1 MALLSHS
8 VEIQSKRLRGEKMKV
23 KFTQS
28 CLTLRDSLDCI
39 VHGILQQEYWS
50 GQPFPSLVDLSDA
63 GIERRS
69 PTLQGDS
76 LSAGGFPGDSAGK
89 ESTCNTGDPSL
100 IPRLGRSTGEGTSY
114 PLQYSGLENSM
125 IQSTRYSLDS
135 CEDRARNM
143 LGPGPVLV
151 FITVTYLH
159 CCCEH

>member
-50 GQPFPSLVDLSDA
+50 GQPFPSLVDLSDP

-100 IPRLGRSTGEGTSY
+100 ILRLG
-114 PLQYSGLENSM
+114 
-125 IQSTRYSLDS
+125 
-135 CEDRARNM
+135 
-143 LGPGPVLV
+143 
-151 FITVTYLH
+151 
-159 CCCEH
+159 